1 MIGRLKGTIVDD
13 QPSGVFLIDVGGV
26 GYEVSAPAGAVAK
39 LKARADSNGMVSV
52 YIHTHVRAEAL
63 DLYGFSAASERE
75 VFRHLINVPNVGPR
89 TALSVLGALPVPELV
104 RAVSEGN
111 VRVLHKVPGIGK
123 KTAERLV
130 LELKEKLLQVRPG
143 DAPETASGN
152 RAKLTTALTNMGY
165 RPAEAERTVKSLE
178 HKLDAEPLSTLLRE
192 ALQALSS

>member
-1 MIGRLKGTIVDD
+1 MIGRLTGTLVDD
-13 QPSGVFLIDVGGV
+13 QPTGEFLIDVGGV
-26 GYEVSAPAGAVAK
+26 GYQVSAPVGAASR
-39 LKARADSNGMVSV
+39 LKARADANGHVTV
-52 YIHTHVRAEAL
+52 FVHTHVRAEAF

-89 TALSVLGALPVPELV
+89 TALSVLGALPVPDLV

-130 LELKEKLLQVRPG
+130 LELKEKLLEVRPG
-143 DAPETASGN
+143 EAPVAASGN

-165 RPAEAERTVKSLE
+165 RPAEAERTVKGLE
-178 HKLDAEPLSTLLRE
+178 DRLDTEPLATLLRE
-192 ALQALSS
+192 ALQSLSP

>member
-1 MIGRLKGTIVDD
+1 MIGRLTGTIVDD
-13 QPSGVFLIDVGGV
+13 QPNGGFVIDVAGV
-26 GYEVSAPAGAVAK
+26 GYDVSAPVGTASK
-39 LKARADSNGMVSV
+39 LKGRADTKGAVSV
-52 YIHTHVRAEAL
+52 YIHTHVRAEAF

-75 VFRHLINVPNVGPR
+75 VFRHLLNVPNVGPR
-89 TALSVLGALPVPELV
+89 TALSVLGALPVPDLV

-130 LELKEKLLQVRPG
+130 LELKEKLLEVRPG
-143 DAPETASGN
+143 ESAPTTSGN

-178 HKLDAEPLSTLLRE
+178 DRLDQEPLAALLRE
-192 ALQALSS
+192 ALQSLTS